1 MLFYMKASPIRCL
14 ITAGPTREFFDP
26 VRFLS
31 NPSSGKMGYAL
42 AEAARDA
49 GWSVIL
55 VSGPVCLPPPPRLLM
70 VRVVSGEEM
79 YQAVAQYFP
88 ACDIL
93 IMAAAVMDYRPREK
107 SPHKVKKDDLD
118 MTITME
124 PTRDILK
131 TLGRQKTHQLVV
143 GFAAET
149 ENVESYG
156 WEKLRSKNCDFLV
169 ANQVGGPSGGFAAD
183 ENTILLLGRNGSRE
197 TYGPDSKINLAR
209 RVIAR
214 CGQALAERRQ

>member
-1 MLFYMKASPIRCL
+1 MKASTIRCL

-31 NPSSGKMGYAL
+31 NPSTGKMGFAL

-55 VSGPVCLPPPPRLLM
+55 VSGPVALPPPPGLELLN
-70 VRVVSGEEM
+70 VVTGEEM
-79 YQAVAQYFP
+79 YEATARHFP
-88 ACDIL
+88 TCDIL
-93 IMAAAVMDYRPREK
+93 IMTAAVMDYRPREK
-107 SPHKVKKDDLD
+107 SPQKVKKDRLTL
-118 MTITME
+118 TIEME

-131 TLGRQKTHQLVV
+131 TLGWQKTHQVVV

-149 ENVESYG
+149 ENVESYA
-156 WEKLRSKNCDFLV
+156 WEKLRAKNCDFLV

-183 ENTILLLGRNGSRE
+183 DNTIHLLGRDGSRE
-197 TYGPDSKINLAR
+197 TLGPDSKTNLAR
-209 RVIAR
+209 IIIAR
-214 CGQALAERRQ
+214 CGLEMAKHR